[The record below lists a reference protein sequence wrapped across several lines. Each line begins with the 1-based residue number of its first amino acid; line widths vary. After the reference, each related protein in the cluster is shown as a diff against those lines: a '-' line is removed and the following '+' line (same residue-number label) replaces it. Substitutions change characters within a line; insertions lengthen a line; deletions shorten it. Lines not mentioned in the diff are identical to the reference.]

1 VCSKKGDAIAAV
13 IVEPVAGNMGLVPP
27 NPGFL
32 ETLREVT
39 QDHGIILIFDEV
51 MTGFRVAYGGAQAL
65 YGIEPDLTCMG
76 KVIGG
81 GLPVG
86 AYGGKREIMSKI
98 APEGPVYQ
106 AGTLSGNPVAMAAG
120 VATLKCL
127 QQPGFYEILD
137 ARSAML
143 AQGLREAASQAGLPV
158 VTNRVGSMLGL
169 FFTDQPVSNFAEAQ
183 KSNVALFAR
192 YYKEMLQRGI
202 YLAPSQYEAVFVS
215 SAHSEADIGTTI
227 QAAGKVFE
235 ALKI

>member
-1 VCSKKGDAIAAV
+1 
-13 IVEPVAGNMGLVPP
+13 
-27 NPGFL
+27 
-32 ETLREVT
+32 
-39 QDHGIILIFDEV
+39 
-51 MTGFRVAYGGAQAL
+51 
-65 YGIEPDLTCMG
+65 MG

-86 AYGGKREIMSKI
+86 AYGGKREIMSEI

-127 QQPGFYEILD
+127 QQPGFYESLE

-143 AQGLREAASQAGLPV
+143 ARGLREAASQAGLPV

-183 KSNVALFAR
+183 KSDVALFAR
-192 YYKEMLQRGI
+192 YYKQMLKRGI
-202 YLAPSQYEAVFVS
+202 YLAPSQYEAAFVS
-215 SAHSEADIGTTI
+215 GAHSEADIETTI

-235 ALKI
+235 ALEI